1 MEWIECTLSC
11 GNDTDSVCD
20 KLAALGVGGMS
31 VENEE
36 DFKATLELIKKVRYC
51 GEPL

>member
-36 DFKATLELIKKVRYC
+36 DFKILAVRFFMTMREL
-51 GEPL
+51 